1 MVLSYSWRGLRAGSE
16 VFDLF
21 VNDPATDASSS
32 VGRCDRPPKEK
43 GGTSSR
49 HGPRQVFKF
58 RCLGPG
64 LSGESNTRPLYRL
77 GMLVASG
84 PGTRGIGAAPREHM
98 GPPRRRYSA
107 IPPTAV

>member
-43 GGTSSR
+43 GV
-49 HGPRQVFKF
+49 QV
-58 RCLGPG
+58 RDMGPG
-64 LSGESNTRPLYRL
+64 KFSSFD
-77 GMLVASG
+77 V
-84 PGTRGIGAAPREHM
+84 
-98 GPPRRRYSA
+98 
-107 IPPTAV
+107 